1 MGPARRHIIVG
12 MAWTDRAKW
21 RDSRGAFK
29 GLIGVRAGSDRL
41 SVLLRAG
48 PWSGLSLAD

>member
-1 MGPARRHIIVG
+1 MRRHIIVG
-12 MAWTDRAKW
+12 LAWTDRAKW

-29 GLIGVRAGSDRL
+29 ALIGVRVRSDRL

-48 PWSGLSLAD
+48 SGLAFLLLIER